1 MIGLS
6 RHVRDRGK
14 TRSDN
19 TKEYII
25 FDYIDESPN
34 WDPTIQDSL
43 YGNTARVVIEDPAN
57 DYNNALNGLRFTGT
71 TGGSTPRLPFVI
83 ANTTTNLTTN
93 NNYMSGGSH
102 TVRMWSRDWSK
113 TMSVYLFSPY
123 IGTALRI
130 NSDLDLSSCT
140 NFGATLTEDTMRLQV
155 YTGCTN
161 IIFPTNNYNPK
172 MAITAINGG
181 GPMNNLV
188 ISGMPNCLGIT
199 LGGFTDDLGLTIGT
213 NTAPY
218 FDLVINNSSGYDGD
232 LDLSGVQNLRDIRLA
247 NSINVQTNGYIAN
260 LILPNTPTS
269 VNPTGFQLYE
279 ATRYSNGNIIVDPN
293 QPNHLF
299 LNNIYTAITTNN
311 FNFTTSHNP
320 QLSGITFP
328 YTTNTWGYF
337 WVNNCNLTGN
347 LDLSPLSNFGS
358 PTGSYFAAGSN
369 PNLTGITYP
378 VTSQKF
384 AEHYVNNCNLT
395 GTLDFRNLQN
405 FGGDIRFHT
414 NPNLTNVLHTGTT
427 SDITKYY
434 GYSCDLTGNLDLS
447 ILDNYL
453 GGDIRLYSNS
463 GLTAITISTSASTSY
478 IELSNCNITGTF
490 DLASS
495 FSNPSANFVFIIN
508 NNVNLTNIINPPSS
522 NTVLYYYAY
531 NCDLGYVDF
540 TPFSSMTNIN
550 SCQVYLQNNNMTVGE
565 VNHILTDLDVISV
578 GGYTGRIINISGT
591 NAAPDGSSGGFDGL
605 TAKSNLITKGFTVTT
620 N

>member
-6 RHVRDRGK
+6 RQVRDRGK

-19 TKEYII
+19 TKEYIT
-25 FDYIDESPN
+25 FDYVDESPN
-34 WDPTIQDSL
+34 WDPTIQDGL
-43 YGNTARVVIEDPAN
+43 FGNTARVVIEDPAN

-83 ANTTTNLTTN
+83 ANTASNLITN

-113 TMSVYLFSPY
+113 TMSTYLFSPY
-123 IGTALRI
+123 VGTALRI

-140 NFGATLTEDTMRLQV
+140 NFGGVLTDDTLRLQV

-161 IIFPTNNYNPK
+161 IIFPTNNYSPG
-172 MAITAINGG
+172 ISVTAINGG
-181 GPMNNLV
+181 GPMSNIVL
-188 ISGMPNCLGIT
+188 SGMPNT
-199 LGGFTDDLGLTIGT
+199 VKVTFNGFSNKLYLNIGT

-218 FDLVINNSSGYDGD
+218 FDLTVTNSSGYDGD
-232 LDLSGVQNLRDIRLA
+232 LDLSGVQNLRNIKLA
-247 NSINVQTNGYIAN
+247 NSINVQSNGYIAN

-269 VNPTGFQLYE
+269 VNPTGFELYE

-311 FNFTTSHNP
+311 FNFTTSYNP

-328 YTTNTWGYF
+328 ATTNTWGYF

-358 PTGSYFAAGSN
+358 STGTYFAASSN

-378 VTSQKF
+378 VTNQKF
-384 AEHYVNNCNLT
+384 AEHFVTNCNLM

-427 SDITKYY
+427 SNITKYW

-447 ILDNYL
+447 ILGNYI
-453 GGDIRLYSNS
+453 GGDIRLYSNPN
-463 GLTAITISTSASTSY
+463 LTAITISTSASTSY
-478 IELSNCNITGTF
+478 IDLNNCNITGTF
-490 DLASS
+490 DLSLIPNIYNTGLVING
-495 FSNPSANFVFIIN
+495 NP
-508 NNVNLTNIINPPSS
+508 NLTNIINPTS
-522 NTVLYYYAY
+522 NNPISAYYAD

-540 TPFSSMTNIN
+540 TPFSGLTNVN
-550 SCQVYLQNNNMTVGE
+550 GCTVVLSSNNMTAEE
-565 VNHILTDLDVISV
+565 VNHILVDLDSISV
-578 GGYTGRIINISGT
+578 GGYTGRVILISGT

>member
-6 RHVRDRGK
+6 RHTRDRNK
-14 TRSDN
+14 TRADG

-25 FDYIDESPN
+25 FDYVDESPN
-34 WDPTIQDSL
+34 WDPTIQDGL
-43 YGNTARVVIEDPAN
+43 FGNTARMVIEDPAN
-57 DYNNALNGLRFTGT
+57 DYYNAINDLRFTGT

-83 ANTTTNLTTN
+83 ANSASNLITN

-102 TVRMWSRDWSK
+102 TVRLWSRDWSK
-113 TMSVYLFSPY
+113 TMSIYLFSPY
-123 IGTALRI
+123 IGSALRI

-140 NFGATLTEDTMRLQV
+140 NFGGVLTNDTLRLAV

-161 IIFPTNNYNPK
+161 IIFPTNNHSPGI
-172 MAITAINGG
+172 AVVAINGG
-181 GPMNNLV
+181 GPMSNVVL
-188 ISGMPNCLGIT
+188 SGMPNTISVNFN
-199 LGGFTDDLGLTIGT
+199 GFADDLHLTIDT

-218 FDLVINNSSGYDGD
+218 FDFYMTSCTGYDSD
-232 LDLSGVQNLRDIRLA
+232 LDLSGVQNLRRVRLA
-247 NSINVQTNGYIAN
+247 NFINVHWNEYITNV
-260 LILPNTPTS
+260 ILPNTPTS
-269 VNPTGFQLYE
+269 VNPTGFELYA
-279 ATRYSNGNIIVDPN
+279 ATYLSNGNIIVDPN

-299 LNNIYTAITTNN
+299 LNNIYTAITTND
-311 FNFTTSHNP
+311 FLFTTSFNP

-358 PTGSYFAAGSN
+358 PTGSYFAASSN
-369 PNLTGITYP
+369 PNLTSITYP

-384 AEHYVNNCNLT
+384 ANHFVNNCNLT

-405 FGGDIRFHT
+405 FGGDIRFFT

-427 SDITKYY
+427 SNITIYW
-434 GYSCDLTGNLDLS
+434 GYSCDLTGNLDLTP
-447 ILDNYL
+447 LGNYL
-453 GGDIRLYSNS
+453 GGDIRLYDNPN
-463 GLTAITISTSASTSY
+463 LTAITVTTTASTTTYVDISA
-478 IELSNCNITGTF
+478 CNLTGTF

-495 FSNPSANFVFIIN
+495 FPNLNTGGLIIN
-508 NNVNLTNIINPPSS
+508 SNVNLTNIINPSSS
-522 NTVLYYYAY
+522 NAITYYHAY

-540 TPFSSMTNIN
+540 TPFSGLTNIN
-550 SCQVYLQNNNMTVGE
+550 SCQVYLYGNNMTAAE
-565 VNHILTDLDVISV
+565 VNHILVDLDSISV
-578 GGYTGRIINISGT
+578 GGYTGRVINIAGSNT
-591 NAAPDGSSGGFDGL
+591 APDGTSGGFDGL